1 MRLRLVMS
9 DIAGKAFRGNDGKH
23 SLYLEQTNRYHAILT
38 GWFHDLPEPLQ
49 AHNVAMPNSASFAV
63 RTRRAKYAQAPNFI
77 TVVCNIITSSQ

>member
-1 MRLRLVMS
+1 MLISLLLQFPAHLGQTFLALMRLRLVMS

-49 AHNVAMPNSASFAV
+49 AHNVAMP
-63 RTRRAKYAQAPNFI
+63 TQLLL
-77 TVVCNIITSSQ
+77 Q